1 MTISSFIFWVLL
13 TVLVYNYSYGKNGDA
28 EESIP
33 SDVNNYVTG
42 KVGNVADYF
51 VGLFSWILYTCLG
64 IMFWLGICGCVIEY
78 RWTILGILLFCLL
91 YYHAVQEMEKKD
103 LKGGENKEINN
114 HYSYIIVGA
123 GSAGCVL
130 ANRLSED
137 LGSSVLIVEAGSS
150 EDEHKM
156 MQVPFMFGVLQ
167 ATKQDWD
174 FRTVPQKFTCQ
185 DKKDKK
191 CTWPRGRVLGG
202 TSSIDYLQYIRGS
215 RHDFDKWAREG
226 ADKWSYKDVLPYFI
240 KSEDMQIPSLRF
252 SPYHGMGGP
261 LTVSDGSATNLS
273 DNVYRRGMEE
283 LGYRVVDCNGMS
295 QIGFCFGQETVRSG
309 ERWSTAKAFLRPAM
323 NRPNLH
329 VVTNAYVT
337 KILIENRKAVG
348 ITLVKNYET
357 YHIKAEKEVIIS
369 AGSINSPKILILS
382 GIGPKDHLESLGI
395 PVVADLPVGENL
407 EDHINVHMSFRDN
420 TSSATSYSPLF
431 FFEYG
436 LSKSGPLSKSHMEGN
451 AFLNDDDNLIPYLQL
466 SFYSVSGTSP
476 LNDQSGSNNPHG
488 SFLVICMLLHPKSRG
503 NIQLQSRDPFDPP
516 RIDPN
521 FLDHPYDMKM
531 LLKGLKQLLKLANT
545 TAFRSIGASP
555 LDPYDENYFL
565 FCKRFP
571 YESDDYWRCRLA
583 LNFLPMYDTTS
594 TCRMGADNDKTAV
607 VDPQLRVKGVS
618 NLRVVDASVMR
629 HVTSGNTNAPTIM
642 IAEKAADMI
651 RGIDSVKSIRER
663 LQNYRKLLREMNKD

>member
-1 MTISSFIFWVLL
+1 MTISSFIFWALV
-13 TVLVYNYSYGKNGDA
+13 TVLVCNYSYGKNGSA
-28 EESIP
+28 EESVL
-33 SDVNNYVTG
+33 SSVYNYVTG
-42 KVGNVADYF
+42 KVRNMADYF

-64 IMFWLGICGCVIEY
+64 IMLWLGICGCIIEY

-91 YYHAVQEMEKKD
+91 YYHVVQEMEKRD

-137 LGSSVLIVEAGSS
+137 LGSSVLIVEAGGS
-150 EDEHKM
+150 ENEHEM
-156 MQVPFMFGVLQ
+156 MHVPFMSGVLQ
-167 ATKQDWD
+167 GTKHDWD
-174 FRTVPQKFTCQ
+174 FRTAPQKFTCQ

-215 RHDFDKWAREG
+215 RHDYDNWAREG
-226 ADKWSYKDVLPYFI
+226 ADGWSYKDVLPYFI
-240 KSEDMQIPSLRF
+240 KSEDMQISSLRF

-261 LTVSDGSATNLS
+261 LSVSDGTATNLS
-273 DNVYRRGMEE
+273 DNVYRKGMEE
-283 LGYRVVDCNGMS
+283 IGYRVVDCNGMT
-295 QIGFCFGQETVRSG
+295 QIGYCFGQETVKNG

-323 NRPNLH
+323 NRPNLN

-337 KILIENRKAVG
+337 KILIEHRKAVG

-369 AGSINSPKILILS
+369 AGSINAPKILMLS
-382 GIGPKDHLESLGI
+382 GIGPKEHLESLG
-395 PVVADLPVGENL
+395 
-407 EDHINVHMSFRDN
+407 VHQIS
-420 TSSATSYSPLF
+420 
-431 FFEYG
+431 
-436 LSKSGPLSKSHMEGN
+436 
-451 AFLNDDDNLIPYLQL
+451 
-466 SFYSVSGTSP
+466 
-476 LNDQSGSNNPHG
+476 SNNPHS
-488 SFLVICMLLHPKSRG
+488 SFLVLCTLLHPKSRG
-503 NIQLQSRDPFDPP
+503 RIQLHSSDPFDPP

-521 FLDHPYDMKM
+521 YLDHPYDMKM
-531 LLKGLKQLLKLANT
+531 LLKGIKQLLKLANT

-555 LDPYDENYFL
+555 FDPYDENYFL
-565 FCKRFP
+565 YCKHFP
-571 YESDDYWRCRLA
+571 YESDDYWRCRVA
-583 LNFLPMYDTTS
+583 LNFISMYHTTS
-594 TCRMGADNDKTAV
+594 TCRMGAADDKTAV